1 MSRLPVIVGFG
12 GYNAAGRSSFHHGFR
27 RMVIES
33 MDPQARQETLAGLA
47 VMMKLVKAEGGR
59 YLAED
64 GTPLSPEDIE
74 RRYAERIF
82 ASTLVRRIEPQ
93 YLDPDAVHWHKV
105 LELSPAEGQ
114 ALTFKASPKQ
124 LPAPLPANWS
134 IAPAED
140 GEVLVSIHERCE
152 FKVDSYRALTVKS
165 AGQLP
170 TGFEP
175 GELYNSRFHPRGLQM
190 SVVAATDAIR
200 STGIDWKT
208 IVDNVQP
215 DEIAVF
221 SGSIMSQLDDN
232 GFGGLMQSR
241 LKGHRVS
248 AKQLPLGFNSMP
260 TDFINA
266 YVLGSVGM
274 TGSITGACATF
285 LYNLQ
290 KAIDVI
296 TSGQARVV
304 IVGNSEAPILPE
316 CIEGYSAMGAL
327 ATEEGL
333 RLIEGRDDVD
343 FRRASRPFGENCG
356 FTLAESSQYVVL
368 MDDELALR
376 LGADIHGAVTDVFIN
391 ADGFKKSI
399 SAPGPGNYLTVAKAV
414 ASAVQI
420 VGLDT
425 VRHASFVHA
434 HGSSTPANRVTE
446 SEILDRVASAF
457 GIDGW
462 PVTAVKAYVGHSL
475 ATASADQ
482 LISALGTF
490 KYGILPGI
498 KTIDKV
504 ADDVH
509 QQRLSISNRDMRQ
522 DKPLE
527 VCFINSKGFGGNNA
541 SGVVLSP
548 RIAEKMLRKRHGQA
562 AFAAYVEKREQTR
575 AAARAYDQ
583 RALQGDLEIIYN
595 FGQDLIDEHAIEVSA
610 EQVTVP
616 GFSQP
621 LVYKKDARFS
631 DMLD

>member
-1 MSRLPVIVGFG
+1 
-12 GYNAAGRSSFHHGFR
+12 
-27 RMVIES
+27 
-33 MDPQARQETLAGLA
+33 
-47 VMMKLVKAEGGR
+47 
-59 YLAED
+59 
-64 GTPLSPEDIE
+64 
-74 RRYAERIF
+74 
-82 ASTLVRRIEPQ
+82 
-93 YLDPDAVHWHKV
+93 
-105 LELSPAEGQ
+105 
-114 ALTFKASPKQ
+114 
-124 LPAPLPANWS
+124 
-134 IAPAED
+134 
-140 GEVLVSIHERCE
+140 
-152 FKVDSYRALTVKS
+152 
-165 AGQLP
+165 
-170 TGFEP
+170 
-175 GELYNSRFHPRGLQM
+175 
-190 SVVAATDAIR
+190 
-200 STGIDWKT
+200 
-208 IVDNVQP
+208 
-215 DEIAVF
+215 
-221 SGSIMSQLDDN
+221 
-232 GFGGLMQSR
+232 
-241 LKGHRVS
+241 
-248 AKQLPLGFNSMP
+248 
-260 TDFINA
+260 
-266 YVLGSVGM
+266 
-274 TGSITGACATF
+274 
-285 LYNLQ
+285 
-290 KAIDVI
+290 
-296 TSGQARVV
+296 
-304 IVGNSEAPILPE
+304 
-316 CIEGYSAMGAL
+316 
-327 ATEEGL
+327 
-333 RLIEGRDDVD
+333 
-343 FRRASRPFGENCG
+343 
-356 FTLAESSQYVVL
+356 
-368 MDDELALR
+368 
-376 LGADIHGAVTDVFIN
+376 
-391 ADGFKKSI
+391 
-399 SAPGPGNYLTVAKAV
+399 
-414 ASAVQI
+414 QI